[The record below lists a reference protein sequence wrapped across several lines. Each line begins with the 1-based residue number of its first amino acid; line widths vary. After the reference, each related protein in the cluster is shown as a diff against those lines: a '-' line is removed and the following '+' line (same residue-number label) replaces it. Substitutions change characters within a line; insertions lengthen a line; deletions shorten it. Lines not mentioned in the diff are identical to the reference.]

1 MRGVKSVGDEPPR
14 MTRRFRT
21 LAGVTTALTFVLILL
36 GLHTGST
43 GGGLSCG
50 TRWPLCNGWMGLFPA
65 NWASFFEWFHRFVAM
80 VVGFLLLGWLY
91 GVWRWQD
98 DRRVRYAVTAAI
110 AVLPVQILLGGV
122 TTTAGGLFPRGF
134 NPAVMTAHF
143 TTATVIFGLL
153 VYATA
158 RIYGAPGVQ
167 WVRTLA
173 ALAGGLVA
181 FHAVFEFVP
190 VFAHPPTNQVAYY
203 AASFALL
210 AAFVALLV
218 WSASAV
224 DAANLLRF
232 RAVAAAGAAVLY
244 VDMVLSRHLWGIPD
258 TVGTAT
264 TFLLAALVVG
274 LAVVTDRTVVDSGG
288 FGTQRAD

>member
-1 MRGVKSVGDEPPR
+1 MGTEAAR
-14 MTRRFRT
+14 MTRRLRT

-91 GVWRWQD
+91 GVWRRQD

-110 AVLPVQILLGGV
+110 AILPAQIVLGGV
-122 TTTAGGLFPRGF
+122 TTTAGGMFPRGF
-134 NPAVMTAHF
+134 NPAIQTAHF
-143 TTATVIFGLL
+143 TTATVIFALL

-158 RIYGAPGVQ
+158 RLFGAPGSYA
-167 WVRTLA
+167 VRSVVGLG
-173 ALAGGLVA
+173 GGLVSLV
-181 FHAVFEFVP
+181 AVFEFVA
-190 VFAHPPTNQVAYY
+190 VFDHPPTNLVAYY

-210 AAFVALLV
+210 AVLVALLT
-218 WSASAV
+218 WSEAAV
-224 DAANLLRF
+224 DPANLLRF
-232 RAVAAAGAAVLY
+232 RSVAALATALLY
-244 VDMVLSRHLWGIPD
+244 VAMVLSRQKWGLPD
-258 TVGTAT
+258 GVGEAAT
-264 TFLLAALVVG
+264 LLLA
-274 LAVVTDRTVVDSGG
+274 LAVAALAVLANRVVVDTGG
-288 FGTQRAD
+288 FGAQRAD

>member
-1 MRGVKSVGDEPPR
+1 MRPEAPR
-14 MTRRFRT
+14 MSRRFRT
-21 LAGVTTALTFVLILL
+21 LAGVTTGLTFVLILL

-50 TRWPLCNGWMGLFPA
+50 TQWPLCNGWLGLFPA

-110 AVLPVQILLGGV
+110 AILPVQIVLGGV
-122 TTTAGGLFPRGF
+122 TTTAGGMFPRGF
-134 NPAVMTAHF
+134 NPAIMTAHF
-143 TTATVIFGLL
+143 TTATTIFSLL

-158 RIYGAPGVQ
+158 RMVGAPSARWVQ
-167 WVRTLA
+167 TVVGLG
-173 ALAGGLVA
+173 GGLLS
-181 FHAVFEFVP
+181 FHAIFEFVP
-190 VFAHPPTNQVAYY
+190 VFPHQPTNQVAYY

-218 WSASAV
+218 WSESAV
-224 DAANLLRF
+224 DPANLLRF
-232 RAVAAAGAAVLY
+232 RSVVVAGVAVLY
-244 VDMVLSRHLWGIPD
+244 FDMVLSRHLWGVPE
-258 TVGTAT
+258 VAGTAT
-264 TFLLAALVVG
+264 TFVLAGLVVG
-274 LAVVTDRTVVDSGG
+274 LSLVTSRTVTDAGG
-288 FGTQRAD
+288 LGTQQAD